1 MIYFNAG
8 ENNEARN
15 YFYKNYCAI
24 DHLWLFVIAISL
36 IKNIVA
42 VVKKLIKK
50 LMNLSHYHGFK
61 YNSFEDAIIHCNN
74 DDLIYSLCQKKLQVK
89 MKSKSGIMNFDNL

>member
-36 IKNIVA
+36 IKNNVA

-50 LMNLSHYHGFK
+50 LMNLSHYHSFK
-61 YNSFEDAIIHCNN
+61 YDSFKDAFIHITN
-74 DDLIYSLCQKKLQVK
+74 DDPTYSLNY
-89 MKSKSGIMNFDNL
+89 S

>member
-8 ENNEARN
+8 EDNEARN

-36 IKNIVA
+36 IKNNV
-42 VVKKLIKK
+42 VVKKV
-50 LMNLSHYHGFK
+50 
-61 YNSFEDAIIHCNN
+61 NSKVNELVI
-74 DDLIYSLCQKKLQVK
+74 LP
-89 MKSKSGIMNFDNL
+89 

>member
-8 ENNEARN
+8 EDNEARN

-36 IKNIVA
+36 IKKNV
-42 VVKKLIKK
+42 VVKKLIQK
-50 LMNLSHYHGFK
+50 LMNLSYYHDFK
-61 YNSFEDAIIHCNN
+61 YESFTNAINHRMNEF
-74 DDLIYSLCQKKLQVK
+74 
-89 MKSKSGIMNFDNL
+89 IMNELF